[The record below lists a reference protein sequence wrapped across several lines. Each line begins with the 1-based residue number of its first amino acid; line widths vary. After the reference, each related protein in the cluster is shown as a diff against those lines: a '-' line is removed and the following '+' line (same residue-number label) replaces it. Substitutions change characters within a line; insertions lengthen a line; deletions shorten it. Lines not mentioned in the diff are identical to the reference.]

1 MDKKCAVCDK
11 MYFAKRKDSIYCS
24 SSCRK
29 KASRSV
35 AGSVAETTES
45 IKQSVVA
52 VEQVAKQVEKDKAQL
67 LVEQVE
73 AERVESEDWKN
84 SAEKKTQAEIKEH
97 YSLKNFPSRP
107 RYYSANGGGAGGFS
121 PYLSSDPRS
130 VAYSLK

>member
-1 MDKKCAVCDK
+1 MNKCVNCNKEFEAKTKRALFCSDKCRAA
-11 MYFAKRKDSIYCS
+11 FNRAKENLVE
-24 SSCRK
+24 
-29 KASRSV
+29 A
-35 AGSVAETTES
+35 AE
-45 IKQSVVA
+45 
-52 VEQVAKQVEKDKAQL
+52 QVEKDKAQL

-84 SAEKKTQAEIKEH
+84 SAEKKTQAEIEEH